1 MGALFYHQNTP
12 GQVALPRGAP
22 HAEERGWLLF
32 LIAFFLFQRIG
43 H

>member
-1 MGALFYHQNTP
+1 MGAFFATKTP
-12 GQVALPRGAP
+12 PGPAALPRGGPRADE
-22 HAEERGWLLF
+22 HGWLLF